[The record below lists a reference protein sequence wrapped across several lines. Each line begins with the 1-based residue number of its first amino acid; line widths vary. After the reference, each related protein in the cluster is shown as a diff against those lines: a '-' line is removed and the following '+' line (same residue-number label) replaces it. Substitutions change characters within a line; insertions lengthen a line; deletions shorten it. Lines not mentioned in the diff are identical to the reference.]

1 MPLAALGV
9 ASQGLDAP
17 LSAIMAAVQGLLPRD
32 AQDVD
37 VFSPQGILG
46 AVRVRRRVRRW
57 KSLASVP
64 LPLDLLDETDQRNL
78 AILLSEGCL

>member
-9 ASQGLDAP
+9 AAQGLDAP
-17 LSAIMAAVQGLLPRD
+17 LSAIMVAVQGLLPRD
-32 AQDVD
+32 QEDVD
-37 VFSPQGILG
+37 VFGAQGILG

-64 LPLDLLDETDQRNL
+64 NPLDLLDDTDQRNL